1 MTDHFY
7 WIWLIFLLFPLTRV
21 IQHYI
26 RKRNMQ
32 NYNKSPEKRVGMQF
46 ERTNTIEKPV
56 RNLAR
61 PETKDMLVLGEL
73 SRGTKSFEKMQKI
86 TGLERDELISIFD
99 DLEKRGLMRV
109 EEKSGP
115 FGPKVELYATD
126 KGFKEYSSNLS

>member
-7 WIWLIFLLFPLTRV
+7 WFWLIFLMIPLSR
-21 IQHYI
+21 IILRYI
-26 RKRNMQ
+26 RKRN
-32 NYNKSPEKRVGMQF
+32 NPDYNKSSEKRVGTQF
-46 ERTNTIEKPV
+46 ERTNTTERPV

-73 SRGTKSFEKMQKI
+73 NRGVKKFEKIQKI

-99 DLEKRGLMRV
+99 DLEKKGLMRV

-126 KGFKEYSSNLS
+126 KGFKEYYS

>member
-7 WIWLIFLLFPLTRV
+7 WFWLIFLMIPLVRV
-21 IQHYI
+21 IQGYI
-26 RKRNMQ
+26 RKRN
-32 NYNKSPEKRVGMQF
+32 NPDYNKSSDKRVETQF
-46 ERTNTIEKPV
+46 ERPNTIEKPV

-73 SRGTKSFEKMQKI
+73 NRGAKKFEKIQKI
-86 TGLERDELISIFD
+86 TGLEHDELISIFD

-115 FGPKVELYATD
+115 FGPKVELFVTD
-126 KGFKEYSSNLS
+126 KGFKEYYS

>member
-7 WIWLIFLLFPLTRV
+7 WFWLIFLMIPLVRV
-21 IQHYI
+21 IQGYI
-26 RKRNMQ
+26 RKRN
-32 NYNKSPEKRVGMQF
+32 NPDYNKSSDKRVETQF
-46 ERTNTIEKPV
+46 EGPNTIEKPV

-73 SRGTKSFEKMQKI
+73 NRGVKKFEKIQKI
-86 TGLERDELISIFD
+86 TGLEHDELISIFD

-115 FGPKVELYATD
+115 LGPKVELFVTD
-126 KGFKEYSSNLS
+126 KGFKEYYS

>member
-7 WIWLIFLLFPLTRV
+7 WFWLIFLMIPLSRI
-21 IQHYI
+21 IQGYI
-26 RKRNMQ
+26 KKRKAQ
-32 NYNKSPEKRVGMQF
+32 NYIKSPEKRVEMQL
-46 ERTNTIEKPV
+46 EKTLTNTIEKPV

-73 SRGTKSFEKMQKI
+73 NRGVKSFEKIQKI
-86 TGLERDELISIFD
+86 IGLKLDELVSILD

-126 KGFKEYSSNLS
+126 KGFKEYYS

>member
-1 MTDHFY
+1 M
-7 WIWLIFLLFPLTRV
+7 IPLVRV
-21 IQHYI
+21 IQRYI
-26 RKRNMQ
+26 RKRNDP
-32 NYNKSPEKRVGMQF
+32 NYNKSSEKRVEMQL
-46 ERTNTIEKPV
+46 EKTSTNTIEKPV

-73 SRGTKSFEKMQKI
+73 NRGVKSFEKIQKI
-86 TGLERDELISIFD
+86 IGLKHDELISILD

-126 KGFKEYSSNLS
+126 KGFKEYYS

>member
-7 WIWLIFLLFPLTRV
+7 WFWLIFLMIPLVRV
-21 IQHYI
+21 IQGYI
-26 RKRNMQ
+26 RKRN
-32 NYNKSPEKRVGMQF
+32 NPDYNKSSEKRVGMQF
-46 ERTNTIEKPV
+46 ERTDTTERPV

-73 SRGTKSFEKMQKI
+73 NRGVKKFEKIQKI
-86 TGLERDELISIFD
+86 TGLEHDELISIFD

-115 FGPKVELYATD
+115 FGPKIELYATD
-126 KGFKEYSSNLS
+126 KGFKEYYS